1 MSEKQM
7 KAEPI
12 QDVHQLAH
20 TELFT
25 PVLEDS
31 LEFFTKLLGMS
42 IVHKEGDSVY
52 LRAYEDVYQY
62 SLILTAADEAEMGVL
77 RIPYKFRT
85 STPTSR

>member
-25 PVLEDS
+25 PVLERTPWN
-31 LEFFTKLLGMS
+31 F
-42 IVHKEGDSVY
+42 
-52 LRAYEDVYQY
+52 LRNY
-62 SLILTAADEAEMGVL
+62 
-77 RIPYKFRT
+77 
-85 STPTSR
+85 